1 MNNPINM
8 IKMMMGKMSPKDM
21 AMSMLKNNSN
31 PMLSN
36 LINMAN
42 KGDTKGL
49 EEFARN
55 MCKEK
60 NIDFDKDFTDFM
72 NNFK

>member
-21 AMSMLKNNSN
+21 AMKMIENNSN
-31 PMLSN
+31 PMCAN
-36 LINMAN
+36 LAQMMEKGDN
-42 KGDTKGL
+42 KGI
-49 EEFARN
+49 ENFARN
-55 MCKEK
+55 ICKEK
-60 NIDFDKDFTDFM
+60 GIDFDKQFSEFM